1 LQDSAGDYR
10 RADYHVP
17 IIKNDCQRSEAMPD
31 TGPNVGKKAD
41 RYRLPDSD
49 YVGEGWTPVQP
60 GSDPVLYGHV
70 DLTPKGQFEVR
81 SYQTFTLTYTV
92 GRFGLDDTG
101 AIRVIFRAMG
111 DTGTLQTDDP
121 TADNYVS
128 ASASNDATLSVD
140 YARRGKSARPR
151 WKSLTVNV
159 TGGYMREGDTITL
172 VFGDTSHGSNGLKLQ
187 TMVETDFEF
196 KFLADVCATGHFV
209 PIPNT
214 PTIDIVP
221 GRPDVWRAVLS
232 SLRRPG
238 ESFHFGLKAEDSW
251 GNPTE
256 HAEGSFTFETTL
268 PVNNLPATYDYPL
281 GERAVMFEGL
291 SCDQPGELR
300 ITVRDAASGDVVA
313 ESHPMQIRDGDYGAY
328 WGDLHGQSGES
339 IGIGTSHSYFDFARN
354 KAFLDLTS
362 HQANDFQV
370 NNKFWA
376 YLNELAAEF
385 LEEGRFVTF
394 PGYEWSG
401 NTAVG
406 GDRNV
411 YFRTEGRQ
419 IHRSSH
425 ALLPERHDLD
435 TDAPNVNLLFEAL
448 KDEDCVVYAHVGGR
462 YADIKYGH
470 DPKLERSME
479 IHSAW
484 GTFEWLLT
492 DGFPLGHRSGVV
504 CNSDGHKGRP
514 GASYPGASMFGAYGG
529 LTCFYAK
536 ELTRDGIFECL
547 RKRHHYGTTG
557 TRLHLDVRATLP
569 TGGQLFDE
577 DPKAFPDTS
586 SESVTEVMMGDIVQT
601 SDDKVTLKV
610 EVSAQN
616 PIERIEIRNGME
628 TLKTVRGFSKSD
640 LGERIR
646 IVWSGAEYRGRGR
659 ETNWKGRVSFGGA
672 QIRRMEK
679 INAWNH
685 ERKLEQYN
693 GDTVVFDAI
702 TTGNFGGFD
711 AWLAKSDGATL
722 DISTNLGVMTV
733 PLSDIGM
740 EDVTMDAG
748 GLERKIRAFRLP
760 EENPHRTITTE
771 LEIPLNAT
779 GDNPLW
785 VCVTTEDGFQA
796 WSSPIYAFK

>member
-1 LQDSAGDYR
+1 
-10 RADYHVP
+10 
-17 IIKNDCQRSEAMPD
+17 MPD
-31 TGPNVGKKAD
+31 TGATPAKGAGT
-41 RYRLPDSD
+41 YRLPDSD
-49 YVGEGWTPVQP
+49 YVGEGWPSVQP
-60 GSDPVLYGHV
+60 GADPVLYGHV

-101 AIRVIFRAMG
+101 AIRVVFRAMG
-111 DTGTLQTDDP
+111 DTGRLQTTDP
-121 TADNYVS
+121 AADNYVS
-128 ASASNDATLSVD
+128 ATASNGATLSVV
-140 YARRGKSARPR
+140 YAPRGASARPR

-221 GRPDVWRAVLS
+221 GRPAVWRAVLS

-238 ESFHFGLKAEDSW
+238 ETFHFGLKAEDAW

-256 HAEGSFTFETTL
+256 HAEGSFTFVTTL
-268 PVNNLPATYDYPL
+268 PVNNLPATFDYPL

-291 SCDQPGELR
+291 SCDQSGELR
-300 ITVRDAASGDVVA
+300 ITVKDTATGEVAA
-313 ESHPMQIRDGDYGAY
+313 ESHPMQIREGQYGGY

-339 IGIGTSHSYFDFARN
+339 IGIGTSRSYFDFARN

-435 TDAPNVNLLFEAL
+435 TDANNANLLFEAL
-448 KDEDCVVYAHVGGR
+448 KDEDCVIYAHVGGR
-462 YADIKYGH
+462 YADIKYAH

-529 LTCFYAK
+529 LTCFYAE

-557 TRLHLDVRATLP
+557 TRLHLDVRAALA
-569 TGGQLFDE
+569 GGGRLFDE
-577 DPKAFPDTS
+577 DPKAFPDTGS
-586 SESVTEVMMGDIVQT
+586 RTVNEVMMGDIVQT
-601 SDDKVTLKV
+601 SDASVTLKV
-610 EVSAQN
+610 EVSAQT
-616 PIERIEIRNGME
+616 PIERIEIRNGMDV
-628 TLKTVRGFSKSD
+628 LKTVRGFGAGE

-646 IVWSGAEYRGRGR
+646 VVWSGAEYRGRGR
-659 ETNWKGRVSFGGA
+659 ETNWKGRASFGGA
-672 QIRRMEK
+672 AIRRMAK

-685 ERKLEQYN
+685 ERTLEQH
-693 GDTVVFDAI
+693 GTDTVVFDAI

-711 AWLAKSDGATL
+711 VWLDHTEGRTL
-722 DISTNLGVMTV
+722 DVSTNLGTLRV
-733 PLSDIGM
+733 PLAEIGLEDTVM
-740 EDVTMDAG
+740 EAG
-748 GLERKIRAFRLP
+748 GLERKIRVFRLP
-760 EENPHRTITTE
+760 EENPRRTISTE
-771 LEIPLNAT
+771 LEIPLKAD

>member
-1 LQDSAGDYR
+1 
-10 RADYHVP
+10 
-17 IIKNDCQRSEAMPD
+17 MPD
-31 TGPNVGKKAD
+31 TGRNVSKKAD

-60 GSDPVLYGHV
+60 GTDPVLYGHV
-70 DLTPKGQFEVR
+70 DFFPKGKFEIR
-81 SYQTFTLTYTV
+81 SYQTFKLTYTV

-101 AIRVIFRAMG
+101 AIRVVFRAMG
-111 DTGTLQTDDP
+111 DTGTMQTSDP
-121 TADNYVS
+121 TGDNYVS
-128 ASASNDATLSVD
+128 ATASNGATLSVD

-159 TGGYMREGDTITL
+159 SGGYMKEGDTITIT
-172 VFGDTSHGSNGLKLQ
+172 FGDTSQGSNGLKLQ
-187 TMVETDFEF
+187 TMVENDFEF
-196 KFLADVCATGHFV
+196 KVLADVCAVGHFV

-214 PTIDIVP
+214 PTIDIIP
-221 GRPDVWRAVLS
+221 GPPTVWRAVLS

-238 ESFHFGLKAEDSW
+238 ERFQFGLKAEDGW

-256 HAEGSFTFETTL
+256 QAEGNFIFETTL
-268 PVNNLPATYDYPL
+268 PVRNLPKTFHYPL
-281 GERAVMFEGL
+281 GERAISFEDL
-291 SCDQPGELR
+291 VCDQTGELR
-300 ITVRDAASGDVVA
+300 IIVRDQVNATLVA
-313 ESHPMQIRDGDYGAY
+313 ESHPMQIRDSQYGAY

-339 IGIGTSHSYFDFARN
+339 IGIGTSHSYFEFARN

-385 LEEGRFVTF
+385 LDEGRFVTF

-411 YFRTEGRQ
+411 YFRKEGRQ

-425 ALLPERHDLD
+425 ALLPERDDID
-435 TDAPNVNLLFEAL
+435 TDAPNANLLFEAL
-448 KDEDCVVYAHVGGR
+448 KDEDCVIYAHVGGR
-462 YADIKYGH
+462 YADISYAH

-529 LTCFYAK
+529 LTCFYAE
-536 ELTRDGIFECL
+536 ELTRDGIFDCL

-557 TRLHLDVRATLP
+557 TRLHLDVRAALP
-569 TGGQLFDE
+569 KGGELFDE
-577 DPKAFPDTS
+577 DPKAFHDTGS
-586 SESVTEVMMGDIVQT
+586 RTVNEVMMGDIVRVVG
-601 SDDKVTLKV
+601 DKVTLRV
-610 EVSAQN
+610 EASAQN
-616 PIERIEIRNGME
+616 PIERIEVRNGIE
-628 TLKTVRGFSKSD
+628 VLETVRGFSVEE

-646 IVWSGAEYRGRGR
+646 VVWSGAEYRGRGR
-659 ETNWKGRVSFGGA
+659 ETNWKGRASFGDA
-672 QIRRMEK
+672 SIRSMAK

-685 ERKLEQYN
+685 ERKLERH
-693 GDTVVFDAI
+693 GRDTVVFDAI

-711 AWLAKSDGATL
+711 AWLEGQGNDLHIT
-722 DISTNLGVMTV
+722 TNHGEMRV
-733 PLSDIGM
+733 PLSEVGI

-748 GLERKIRAFRLP
+748 GLERKIRVFRLP
-760 EENPHRTITTE
+760 EANPHRTIATE
-771 LEIPLNAT
+771 IDVQLKAE

-796 WSSPIYAFK
+796 WSSPIYAFL

>member
-1 LQDSAGDYR
+1 
-10 RADYHVP
+10 
-17 IIKNDCQRSEAMPD
+17 MPD
-31 TGPNVGKKAD
+31 TGPNMGKKAD

-60 GSDPVLYGHV
+60 GTDPVLYGHV
-70 DLTPKGQFEVR
+70 DMNPKGKFEVR

-101 AIRVIFRAMG
+101 AIRVVFRAMG
-111 DTGTLQTDDP
+111 DTGTMQTTDP

-128 ASASNDATLSVD
+128 AKASNDATLSVD
-140 YARRGKSARPR
+140 YTRRGKSARPR
-151 WKSLTVNV
+151 WKSLTINV
-159 TGGYMREGDTITL
+159 TGGYMREGDTITIT
-172 VFGDTSHGSNGLKLQ
+172 FGDTSHGSNGLKLQ

-196 KFLADVCATGHFV
+196 KVLADVCAVGHFV

-221 GRPDVWRAVLS
+221 GRPEVWRAVLS

-238 ESFHFGLKAEDSW
+238 ERFHFGLKAEDGW

-256 HAEGSFTFETTL
+256 HAEGRFTFETTL
-268 PVNNLPATYDYPL
+268 PVNNLPATFEYPL
-281 GERAVMFEGL
+281 GERAVTFEDL
-291 SCDQPGELR
+291 SVDQVGELR
-300 ITVRDAASGDVVA
+300 ITVRDAESGDVVA
-313 ESHPMQIRDGDYGAY
+313 ESHPMQIRDGEYGAY

-385 LEEGRFVTF
+385 LEDGRFVTF

-425 ALLPERHDLD
+425 ALLPERHDID

-448 KDEDCVVYAHVGGR
+448 KDEDCVIYAHVGGR

-577 DPKAFPDTS
+577 DPNAFPDAGS
-586 SESVTEVMMGDIVQT
+586 QAASEVMMGDIVQT
-601 SDDKVTLKV
+601 SDDSVTLKV

-628 TLKTVRGFSKSD
+628 TLKTLRGFSESD

-646 IVWSGAEYRGRGR
+646 VVWSGAEYRGRGR
-659 ETNWKGRVSFGGA
+659 ETNWKGRVNFAGA
-672 QIRRMEK
+672 QIHRMEK

-685 ERKLEQYN
+685 ERKLEQHSA
-693 GDTVVFDAI
+693 DTVVFDAI

-711 AWLAKSDGATL
+711 AWLDNAAGGTL
-722 DISTNLGVMTV
+722 DIATNLGTLQI
-733 PLSDIGM
+733 PLDDVGM

-760 EENPHRTITTE
+760 EENPHRTLTAE
-771 LEIPLNAT
+771 LEIPLKAT

-796 WSSPIYAFK
+796 WSSPIYVFK

>member
-1 LQDSAGDYR
+1 
-10 RADYHVP
+10 
-17 IIKNDCQRSEAMPD
+17 MPD
-31 TGPNVGKKAD
+31 TGATPAKGAGT
-41 RYRLPDSD
+41 YRLPDSD
-49 YVGEGWTPVQP
+49 YVGEGWPSVQP
-60 GSDPVLYGHV
+60 GADPVLYGHV

-101 AIRVIFRAMG
+101 AIRVVFRAMG
-111 DTGTLQTDDP
+111 DTGRLQTTDP
-121 TADNYVS
+121 AADNYVS
-128 ASASNDATLSVD
+128 ATASNGATLSVV
-140 YARRGKSARPR
+140 YAPRGASARPR

-221 GRPDVWRAVLS
+221 GRPAVWRAVLS

-238 ESFHFGLKAEDSW
+238 ETFHFGLKAEDAW

-268 PVNNLPATYDYPL
+268 PVNNLPATFDYPL

-291 SCDQPGELR
+291 SCNQPGELR
-300 ITVRDAASGDVVA
+300 ITVKDTATGEVVA
-313 ESHPMQIRDGDYGAY
+313 ESHPMQIREGQYGGY

-339 IGIGTSHSYFDFARN
+339 IGIGTSRSYFDFARN

-385 LEEGRFVTF
+385 LEKGRFVTF

-435 TDAPNVNLLFEAL
+435 TDANNANLLFEAL
-448 KDEDCVVYAHVGGR
+448 KDEDCVIYAHVGGR
-462 YADIKYGH
+462 YADIKYAH

-529 LTCFYAK
+529 LTCFYAE

-557 TRLHLDVRATLP
+557 TRLHLDVRAALA
-569 TGGQLFDE
+569 GGGRLFDE
-577 DPKAFPDTS
+577 DPKAFPDTGS
-586 SESVTEVMMGDIVQT
+586 RTVNEVMMGDIVQT
-601 SDDKVTLKV
+601 SDASVTLKV
-610 EVSAQN
+610 EVSAQT

-628 TLKTVRGFSKSD
+628 VLKTVRGFGVGE

-646 IVWSGAEYRGRGR
+646 VVWSGAEYRGRGR
-659 ETNWKGRVSFGGA
+659 ETNWKGRASFGGA
-672 QIRRMEK
+672 AIRRMAK

-685 ERKLEQYN
+685 ERTLEQH
-693 GDTVVFDAI
+693 GTDTVVFDAI

-711 AWLAKSDGATL
+711 VWLDHTEGRTL
-722 DISTNLGVMTV
+722 DVSTNLGTLQV
-733 PLSDIGM
+733 PLAEIGLEDTVM
-740 EDVTMDAG
+740 EAG
-748 GLERKIRAFRLP
+748 GLERKIRVFRLP
-760 EENPHRTITTE
+760 EENPHRTISTE
-771 LEIPLNAT
+771 LEIPLKAD

>member
-1 LQDSAGDYR
+1 
-10 RADYHVP
+10 
-17 IIKNDCQRSEAMPD
+17 MPD
-31 TGPNVGKKAD
+31 TGATPAKGAGT
-41 RYRLPDSD
+41 YRLPDSD
-49 YVGEGWTPVQP
+49 YVGEGWPSVQP
-60 GSDPVLYGHV
+60 GADPVLYGHV

-101 AIRVIFRAMG
+101 AIRVVFRAMG
-111 DTGTLQTDDP
+111 DTGRLQTTDP
-121 TADNYVS
+121 AADNYVS
-128 ASASNDATLSVD
+128 ATASNGATLSVV
-140 YARRGKSARPR
+140 YAPRGASARPR

-221 GRPDVWRAVLS
+221 GRPAVWRAVLS

-238 ESFHFGLKAEDSW
+238 ETFHFGLKAEDAW

-268 PVNNLPATYDYPL
+268 PVNNLPATFDYPL

-300 ITVRDAASGDVVA
+300 ITVKDTASGEVVA
-313 ESHPMQIRDGDYGAY
+313 ESHPMQIREGQYGGY

-339 IGIGTSHSYFDFARN
+339 IGIGTSRSYFDFARN

-435 TDAPNVNLLFEAL
+435 TDANNANLLFEAL
-448 KDEDCVVYAHVGGR
+448 KDEDCVIYAHVGGR
-462 YADIKYGH
+462 YADIKYAH

-529 LTCFYAK
+529 LTCFYAE

-557 TRLHLDVRATLP
+557 TRLHLDVRAALA
-569 TGGQLFDE
+569 GGGRLFDE
-577 DPKAFPDTS
+577 DPKAFPDTGS
-586 SESVTEVMMGDIVQT
+586 RTVNEVMMGDIVQT
-601 SDDKVTLKV
+601 SDASVTLKV
-610 EVSAQN
+610 EVSAQT

-628 TLKTVRGFSKSD
+628 VLKTVRGFGAGE

-646 IVWSGAEYRGRGR
+646 VVWSGAEYRGRGR
-659 ETNWKGRVSFGGA
+659 ETNWKGRASFGGA
-672 QIRRMEK
+672 AIRRMAK

-685 ERKLEQYN
+685 ERTLEQH
-693 GDTVVFDAI
+693 GTDTVVFDAI

-711 AWLAKSDGATL
+711 VWLDHTEGRTL
-722 DISTNLGVMTV
+722 DVSTNLGTLQV
-733 PLSDIGM
+733 PLAEIGLEDTVM
-740 EDVTMDAG
+740 EAG
-748 GLERKIRAFRLP
+748 GLERKIRVFRLP
-760 EENPHRTITTE
+760 EENPHRTISTE
-771 LEIPLNAT
+771 LEIPLKAD

>member
-1 LQDSAGDYR
+1 
-10 RADYHVP
+10 
-17 IIKNDCQRSEAMPD
+17 MPD
-31 TGPNVGKKAD
+31 TGPNVGIKVD

-60 GSDPVLYGHV
+60 GPDPVLYGHV
-70 DLTPKGQFEVR
+70 DFAPKGKFEVR

-101 AIRVIFRAMG
+101 AIRVVFRAMG
-111 DTGTLQTDDP
+111 DTGTMQTTDP

-128 ASASNDATLSVD
+128 AKSSNGATLSVD
-140 YARRGKSARPR
+140 YTRRGQSARPR
-151 WKSLTVNV
+151 WKSLTINVN
-159 TGGYMREGDTITL
+159 GGYMREGDTITII
-172 VFGDTSHGSNGLKLQ
+172 FGDTSKGSNGLKMQ

-196 KFLADVCATGHFV
+196 KVLADVCAVGHFV

-214 PTIDIVP
+214 PSIDIVP
-221 GRPDVWRAVLS
+221 GHPVVWRAVLS

-238 ESFHFGLKAEDSW
+238 ERFQFGLKAEDNW

-256 HAEGSFTFETTL
+256 HAEGKFSFETTL
-268 PVNNLPATYDYPL
+268 PGNNLPEVYDYSP
-281 GERAVMFEGL
+281 GERAVTFENL
-291 SCDQPGELR
+291 SCDKVGELR
-300 ITVRDAASGDVVA
+300 VTVKDVASGEVVA
-313 ESHPMQIRDGDYGAY
+313 VSHPMQIRDGDYGAY

-339 IGIGTSHSYFDFARN
+339 IGIGTSHSYFEFARN

-376 YLNELAAEF
+376 YLNELTAEF
-385 LEEGRFVTF
+385 LEDGRFVTF

-411 YFRTEGRQ
+411 FFRTEGRQ

-448 KDEDCVVYAHVGGR
+448 KDEDCVIYAHVGGR

-470 DPKLERSME
+470 DLKLERSME

-529 LTCFYAK
+529 LTCFYAR

-557 TRLHLDVRATLP
+557 TRLHLDVRAEFA
-569 TGGQLFDE
+569 GGGELFDE
-577 DPKAFPDTS
+577 DPNAFPNTGS
-586 SESVTEVMMGDIVQT
+586 QTVNNVMMGDIVKT
-601 SDDKVTLKV
+601 TDDFVTLKV

-616 PIERIEIRNGME
+616 PIERIEIRNGMDV
-628 TLKTVRGFSKSD
+628 LKTVRGFAESD

-646 IVWSGAEYRGRGR
+646 VVWSGAEYRGRGR
-659 ETNWKGRVSFGGA
+659 ETNWKGRASFGGA
-672 QIRRMEK
+672 KIRRMEK

-685 ERKLEQYN
+685 ERKLEQH
-693 GDTVVFDAI
+693 GVDTVVFDAI

-711 AWLAKSDGATL
+711 AWLEGTNGASL
-722 DISTNLGVMTV
+722 DVSTNLGMLQV
-733 PLSDIGM
+733 PLSKIGI
-740 EDVTMDAG
+740 EDVTMEAG

-760 EENPHRTITTE
+760 EDNPHRTITTE
-771 LEIPLNAT
+771 LEIPIKAE
-779 GDNPLW
+779 GDNPIW
-785 VCVTTEDGFQA
+785 VCVTTEDGFQS
-796 WSSPIYAFK
+796 WSSPIYIFK

>member
-1 LQDSAGDYR
+1 
-10 RADYHVP
+10 
-17 IIKNDCQRSEAMPD
+17 MPD
-31 TGPNVGKKAD
+31 TGPNVSKKAD

-49 YVGEGWTPVQP
+49 YVGEGWAPVQP

-70 DLTPKGQFEVR
+70 DLTPKGKFEVR

-128 ASASNDATLSVD
+128 ARASNDATLSVD

-159 TGGYMREGDTITL
+159 NGGYMREGDTITL

-221 GRPDVWRAVLS
+221 GRPNVWRAVLS

-238 ESFHFGLKAEDSW
+238 ERFHFGLKSEDSW

-256 HAEGSFTFETTL
+256 YAEGSFIFETTL
-268 PVNNLPATYDYPL
+268 PVKNLPATYDYPL

-291 SCDQPGELR
+291 SCEQPGELR
-300 ITVRDAASGDVVA
+300 ITVKDASSGDIVA
-313 ESHPMQIRDGDYGAY
+313 ESHPMQIRDGNYGAY

-362 HQANDFQV
+362 HQANDFQI

-411 YFRTEGRQ
+411 YFRNEGRQ

-569 TGGQLFDE
+569 RGGQLFDE
-577 DPKAFPDTS
+577 DPKAFPDTGS
-586 SESVTEVMMGDIVQT
+586 RSVTEVMMGDIVQT
-601 SDDKVTLKV
+601 SDDSVTLKV

-616 PIERIEIRNGME
+616 PIERIEIRNGIE
-628 TLKTVRGFSKSD
+628 TLKTVRGFSESD

-646 IVWSGAEYRGRGR
+646 VVWSGAEYRGRGR
-659 ETNWKGRVSFGGA
+659 ETNWKGRVDFGGA
-672 QIRRMEK
+672 QIQRMDK

-711 AWLAKSDGATL
+711 AWLEKSDGATL

-733 PLSDIGM
+733 PLSDIGL
-740 EDVTMDAG
+740 EDVTMEAG
-748 GLERKIRAFRLP
+748 GLERKIRVFRLP
-760 EENPHRTITTE
+760 EENLHRTITAE
-771 LEIPLNAT
+771 LEISLNFA

-796 WSSPIYAFK
+796 WSSPIYVFK

>member
-1 LQDSAGDYR
+1 
-10 RADYHVP
+10 
-17 IIKNDCQRSEAMPD
+17 MPD
-31 TGPNVGKKAD
+31 TGATPAKGAGT
-41 RYRLPDSD
+41 YRLPDSD
-49 YVGEGWTPVQP
+49 YVGEGWPSVQP
-60 GSDPVLYGHV
+60 GADPVLYGHV

-101 AIRVIFRAMG
+101 AIRVVFRAMG
-111 DTGTLQTDDP
+111 DTGRLQTTDP
-121 TADNYVS
+121 AADNYVS
-128 ASASNDATLSVD
+128 ATASNGATLSVV
-140 YARRGKSARPR
+140 YAPRGASARPR

-221 GRPDVWRAVLS
+221 GRPAVWRAVLS

-238 ESFHFGLKAEDSW
+238 ETFHFGLKAEDAW

-268 PVNNLPATYDYPL
+268 PVNNLPATFDYPL

-300 ITVRDAASGDVVA
+300 ITVKDTATGEVAA
-313 ESHPMQIRDGDYGAY
+313 ESHPMQIREGQYGGY

-339 IGIGTSHSYFDFARN
+339 IGIGTSRSYFDFARN

-435 TDAPNVNLLFEAL
+435 TDANNANLLFEAL
-448 KDEDCVVYAHVGGR
+448 KDEDCVIYAHVGGR
-462 YADIKYGH
+462 YADIKYAH

-529 LTCFYAK
+529 LTCFYAE

-557 TRLHLDVRATLP
+557 TRLHLDVRAALA
-569 TGGQLFDE
+569 GGGRLFDE
-577 DPKAFPDTS
+577 DPKAFPDTGS
-586 SESVTEVMMGDIVQT
+586 RTVNEVMMGDIVQT
-601 SDDKVTLKV
+601 SDASVTLKV
-610 EVSAQN
+610 EVSAQT
-616 PIERIEIRNGME
+616 PIERIEIRNGMDV
-628 TLKTVRGFSKSD
+628 LKTVRGFGAGE

-646 IVWSGAEYRGRGR
+646 VVWSGAEYRGRGR
-659 ETNWKGRVSFGGA
+659 ETNWKGRASFGGA
-672 QIRRMEK
+672 AIRRMAK

-685 ERKLEQYN
+685 ERTLEQH
-693 GDTVVFDAI
+693 GTDTVVFDAI

-711 AWLAKSDGATL
+711 VWLDHTEGRTL
-722 DISTNLGVMTV
+722 DVSTNLGTLRV
-733 PLSDIGM
+733 PLAEIGLEDTVM
-740 EDVTMDAG
+740 EAG
-748 GLERKIRAFRLP
+748 GLERKIRVFRLP
-760 EENPHRTITTE
+760 EENPRRTISTE
-771 LEIPLNAT
+771 LEIPLKAD